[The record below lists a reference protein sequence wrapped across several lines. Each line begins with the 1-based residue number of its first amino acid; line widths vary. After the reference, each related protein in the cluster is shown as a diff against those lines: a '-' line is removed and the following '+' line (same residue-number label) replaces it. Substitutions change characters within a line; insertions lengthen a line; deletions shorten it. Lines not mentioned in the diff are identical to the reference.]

1 MGHITVY
8 RSAVN
13 TGSTIDDGKGTHT
26 CIWDLVWRSVV
37 YRETALL
44 SIAGI
49 EKRVIMNTDLT
60 VGNPRKVL
68 WNFSIPMFISVVFQQ
83 LYNIADSVIAGRYAG
98 EKALAAVGA
107 SYPITM
113 IFMAI
118 AVGSNV
124 GCSVVISSLFG
135 AKKYNKMK
143 TAVYTTLIASSVLS
157 VVLMAVG
164 LTGSAF
170 LMKMIHTPDDV
181 FADGA
186 LYLRIYIAGFL
197 FLFLYNVANGI
208 FNSLG
213 DSKTPLYFLIGSS
226 VGNIILDMYFVMVLK
241 GGVAGV
247 AWATFIAQGIAC
259 VLALLT
265 LKKRIA
271 GIQTHGKIVLFSASM
286 LARICRIAVPSILQ
300 QSFVSVGNIFIQS
313 LVNSYGSACIAGYSA
328 AIKLNTFMIT
338 SFSTLGNGISSF
350 TAQNLGAGKAERV
363 KDGYKASVLLAVII
377 AVPIFIA
384 YFFMG
389 TGMIQL
395 FLPDDG
401 SASAEALHTGTMF
414 LKIVSPFYLFI
425 SIKLIADGVLRGGGA
440 IREFM
445 TTTFSDL
452 ILRVILAY
460 LLSARFESTGIWLS
474 WPIGWTVATVI
485 SFAFYFRGSWKK
497 YH

>member
-1 MGHITVY
+1 
-8 RSAVN
+8 
-13 TGSTIDDGKGTHT
+13 
-26 CIWDLVWRSVV
+26 
-37 YRETALL
+37 
-44 SIAGI
+44 
-49 EKRVIMNTDLT
+49 MNTDLT
-60 VGNPRKVL
+60 VGSPRKVL

-157 VVLMAVG
+157 VILTAAG
-164 LTGSAF
+164 LAGSAF

-181 FADGA
+181 FTDGA

-213 DSKTPLYFLIGSS
+213 DSRTPLYFLIGSS

-241 GGVAGV
+241 RGVAGV
-247 AWATFIAQGIAC
+247 AWATFIAQGTAC

-265 LKKRIA
+265 LKKRVDGIA
-271 GIQTHGKIVLFSASM
+271 AHGKIVLFSASM
-286 LARICRIAVPSILQ
+286 LVRICRIAVPSILQ

-363 KDGYKASVLLAVII
+363 KEGYKASVLLAVII
-377 AVPIFIA
+377 AVPIFTA

-389 TGMIQL
+389 TSMIQL

-401 SASAEALHTGTMF
+401 SASAEALHTGAVF

-445 TTTFSDL
+445 ATTFSDL

-460 LLSARFESTGIWLS
+460 FLSARLGSVGIWLS
-474 WPIGWTVATVI
+474 WPIGWTASTVI
-485 SFAFYFRGSWKK
+485 SFVFYFRGSWRK
-497 YH
+497 